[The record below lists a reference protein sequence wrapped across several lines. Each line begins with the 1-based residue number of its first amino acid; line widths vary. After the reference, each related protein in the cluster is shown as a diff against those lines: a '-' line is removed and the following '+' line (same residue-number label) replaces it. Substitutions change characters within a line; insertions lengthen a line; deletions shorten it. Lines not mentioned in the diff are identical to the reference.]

1 MSYNYVVILVG
12 FLSTALAKGSGVW
25 TDPNHY
31 TGTGFAGIRIVAED
45 PPHVLKLVGTDDGVS
60 WFSLT
65 GSCSGDGMRTI
76 QLDFSPKGGPA
87 DLTGAWASSQSGTTI
102 TWPDGNAWT
111 LLTKPTDAWHSSD
124 GLDDHAGLFVDPNHY
139 AAPDAFA
146 GTRYIAEDPPHELK
160 LVGTD
165 DGTSWWF
172 LQGTCSGERMDSI
185 HFDFSHKGGP
195 SDLTGVWKAGGPGG
209 AGTIAWPD
217 GNAWSKVGKLPASS
231 APVDSLSAALA
242 LVGLVLVVI
251 AAKAL
256 NRRRQA
262 SEQQKEL
269 AAFDAAVE
277 QGGHDVVLA
286 GRAA

>member
-1 MSYNYVVILVG
+1 MPASLTILAASLG
-12 FLSTALAKGSGVW
+12 TALAKGAGVW

-31 TGTGFAGIRIVAED
+31 TGKGFAGIRIVAED

-65 GSCSGDGMRTI
+65 GTCSGDGMRTI
-76 QLDFSPKGGPA
+76 KFDFSPKSGPA
-87 DLTGAWASSQSGTTI
+87 DLTGAWASGQSGATTI

-111 LLTKPTDAWHSSD
+111 LLAAPTDAWRSSD
-124 GLDDHAGLFVDPNHY
+124 GLDDHAGLFVDPNHFV
-139 AAPDAFA
+139 APESFA

-160 LVGTD
+160 MVGTD
-165 DGTSWWF
+165 DGTSWWS
-172 LQGTCSGERMDSI
+172 LQGSCTGEQMDSI

-209 AGTIAWPD
+209 AGTITWPD
-217 GNAWSKVGKLPASS
+217 GNAWYKVGTLPASG

-242 LVGLVLVVI
+242 LAGLVLIVV

-256 NRRRQA
+256 NRRWQTR
-262 SEQQKEL
+262 EQQKEL
-269 AAFDAAVE
+269 AAFDEAVE
-277 QGGHDVVLA
+277 KGGHVLA
-286 GRAA
+286 GRAS